1 MGNIRA
7 AAMYSNP
14 RFDLC
19 GVVDSNVD
27 EAAKLANKY
36 HVRTIDCCPIQYI
49 IGLSLSLKPV
59 SQCILIFHLYNIY
72 CIRRLITNHSTTQL
86 ATINQTHLNLMG

>member
-1 MGNIRA
+1 MTFISATRVLLRHTTQQTRVLLMGSGWMGNIRA

-27 EAAKLANKY
+27 EAAKLANISCTY
-36 HVRTIDCCPIQYI
+36 
-49 IGLSLSLKPV
+49 
-59 SQCILIFHLYNIY
+59 
-72 CIRRLITNHSTTQL
+72 
-86 ATINQTHLNLMG
+86 